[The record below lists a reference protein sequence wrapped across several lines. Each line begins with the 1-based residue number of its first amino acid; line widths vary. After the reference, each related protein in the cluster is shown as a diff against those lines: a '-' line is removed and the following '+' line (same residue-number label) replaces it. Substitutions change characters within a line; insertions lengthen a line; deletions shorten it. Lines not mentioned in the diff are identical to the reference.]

1 MRRLF
6 LITVLILNTVTTHGA
21 AQENGITKIQIGSS
35 PELVASFVFVGLDSD
50 MNLDTRA
57 HIAIQPT
64 FKDSQLLVPK
74 SIDDALFE
82 MKKMLPKWYQYA
94 LKKSTGEQEC
104 EVNINHNT
112 VSNFIKHWIG
122 VNWIN
127 TPEGEAIRKE
137 YKQYDLNPEIEVEK
151 ALNYSFCQ
159 YVKTGV
165 IDIEKALSVK

>member
-50 MNLDTRA
+50 MKLDKRA
-57 HIAIQPT
+57 SIAIQPT
-64 FKDSQLLVPK
+64 FKDAQLLIPK

-82 MKKMLPKWYQYA
+82 MKKMLPNWYQHA
-94 LKKSTGEQEC
+94 LKKSSGEHEC
-104 EVNINHNT
+104 EVNVNRST
-112 VSNFIKHWIG
+112 VSSFIKHWIG

-127 TPEGEAIRKE
+127 TPEGEALRKE
-137 YKQYDLNPEIEVEK
+137 FKQYDWDPEIGEEN

-159 YVKTGV
+159 YVKTGI